1 MLEAMSCGALLLGS
15 ATPPV
20 EEVIEQGVNG
30 LLCDF
35 FDHEAMAHQI
45 AEILDNRGDYQAL
58 RDAARRTAVERY
70 DLEQVCL
77 PRQVALAETM
87 MNA

>member
-1 MLEAMSCGALLLGS
+1 
-15 ATPPV
+15 
-20 EEVIEQGVNG
+20 
-30 LLCDF
+30 
-35 FDHEAMAHQI
+35 MAHQI